1 MVAAIVDPPFRP
13 GLVDRYLVAAA
24 RGGIQPILC
33 VTKVDLR
40 RRHERGGRLPRWP
53 VCRWSIAPSG
63 TAAGIGEQRGLLA
76 GSLAV
81 FAGHSGVGKS
91 SLLNAVAGEDRA
103 RTGAVSDGSGKG
115 RHTTTSSKLHE
126 LPNGARIIDT
136 PGIREF
142 ERLSAVTS
150 GRRSARCISG
160 DRGVFACRFRDCKH
174 NSEPGCGVLAAV
186 ESGRYCER
194 RGHHVLCKD
203 CRGVVRL
210 LTRWRTRQ
218 LYSTIMVWLANER
231 LRTAVIG
238 TGFVGR
244 VHVEAIRRLGFV
256 DIAAIVDVNIAQA
269 EKYAKEFGADKAVA
283 DYKEVLADPTIDAV
297 DICTPNTFHAPFA
310 KAAMEAGKH
319 VICEKPLATSAAA
332 AAELVSI
339 TSAKKLR
346 NCACHN
352 LRMYPQVQN
361 MRRMVEAGDIGD
373 ILVVQG
379 TYSQDWLL
387 FPTDYNWRIETK
399 DNGPSRTVADVGSHF
414 CDMAEHVTG
423 LRITEVCADLQTFHK
438 TRLKPKGQIE
448 AFAGKTLTPDD
459 YTPYDV
465 DTEDF
470 GAVVFRMGDRARG
483 AYTASQVSAGRKNG
497 LSIEIY
503 GSKSGVAWN
512 QERPDEL
519 WIGHRNTP
527 NCIIIQDPSLL
538 MEKARPYADLPG
550 GHSEGYDDTFK
561 QIFRRVYGSIL
572 DPAATPEYPQFAD
585 SLRQLTILEAE
596 LLSSKSRAWVE
607 VK

>member
-1 MVAAIVDPPFRP
+1 M
-13 GLVDRYLVAAA
+13 
-24 RGGIQPILC
+24 
-33 VTKVDLR
+33 
-40 RRHERGGRLPRWP
+40 
-53 VCRWSIAPSG
+53 
-63 TAAGIGEQRGLLA
+63 
-76 GSLAV
+76 
-81 FAGHSGVGKS
+81 
-91 SLLNAVAGEDRA
+91 
-103 RTGAVSDGSGKG
+103 
-115 RHTTTSSKLHE
+115 SK
-126 LPNGARIIDT
+126 
-136 PGIREF
+136 
-142 ERLSAVTS
+142 
-150 GRRSARCISG
+150 
-160 DRGVFACRFRDCKH
+160 
-174 NSEPGCGVLAAV
+174 
-186 ESGRYCER
+186 
-194 RGHHVLCKD
+194 
-203 CRGVVRL
+203 
-210 LTRWRTRQ
+210 
-218 LYSTIMVWLANER
+218 R

-269 EKYAKEFGADKAVA
+269 KRYAEEFGAEKAVA
-283 DYKEVLADPTIDAV
+283 DYKEVLADKSIDAV

-339 TSAKKLR
+339 ASAKKLR
-346 NCACHN
+346 NCTCHN

-361 MRRMVEAGDIGD
+361 MRRMVEAGDLGE
-373 ILVVQG
+373 ILIVQG

-387 FPTDYNWRIETK
+387 YNTDYNWRIESK

-423 LRITEVCADLQTFHK
+423 LRISDVCADLTTFHK

-459 YTPYDV
+459 YTSFDV

-470 GAVVFRMGDRARG
+470 GAVVFRMGRARG

-497 LSIEIY
+497 LAIEIY
-503 GSKSGVAWN
+503 GTKSGVAWA

-527 NCIIIQDPSLL
+527 NQIIIKDPSLL

-561 QIFRRVYGSIL
+561 QIFRRFYGSIL
-572 DPAATPEYPQFAD
+572 DPSMTPDYPQFID
-585 SLRQLTILEAE
+585 GLRQLTILEAE
-596 LLSSKSRAWVE
+596 LLSSKNRAWVE